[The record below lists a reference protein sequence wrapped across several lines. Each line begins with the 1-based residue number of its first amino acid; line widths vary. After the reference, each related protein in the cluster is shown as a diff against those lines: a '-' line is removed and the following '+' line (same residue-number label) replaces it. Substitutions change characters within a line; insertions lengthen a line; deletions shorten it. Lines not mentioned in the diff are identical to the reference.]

1 MKLKGFLLLDENL
14 EMVRS
19 ISLDELM
26 KYFGVNTRKK
36 VEDKITF
43 GHTFEGYT
51 IVEDYDDEESD
62 KQKNKFHWHKFYEGS
77 RFNYYVGSDGSFIR
91 KNKTT
96 NKAEQVAVYKK
107 RKHYMVKIS
116 QKEMDAC
123 RIYVEHFVFK
133 RKLDSFNDIV
143 ICESDTY
150 DINKIHIYTRSE
162 YYKAKSTNKKI
173 GYYENGKLKRVYAS
187 SREAAEDLYTNR
199 QSVLDTCNG
208 KSKNMWGLDLRYVS
222 RRKAR

>member
-1 MKLKGFLLLDENL
+1 MIKEDSYLLINDKLEL
-14 EMVRS
+14 VRR

-26 KYFGVNTRKK
+26 KYWGVKTHSSVQSLIYRKHK
-36 VEDKITF
+36 VD
-43 GHTFEGYT
+43 GYT
-51 IVEDYDDEESD
+51 VIEDEDAGEDEELV
-62 KQKNKFHWHKFYEGS
+62 WHKFYEGS

-91 KNKTT
+91 KHKTT
-96 NKAEQVAVYKK
+96 KKAEQVAVYKK
-107 RKHYMVKIS
+107 RIHFMVKIS
-116 QKEMDAC
+116 QKEMDAS
-123 RIYVEHFVFK
+123 RIYVEHFVLK
-133 RKLDSFNDIV
+133 RKLDAFNDIV

-162 YYKAKSTNKKI
+162 YYKSKCTNKKI